1 MVCVMENAQR
11 TSLRATLS
19 RQTSLVNPIEV
30 VNASSNRL
38 AAMMYRSKAGLCSVA
53 LKGQRSM
60 ERSFNPLA
68 IRYA

>member
-30 VNASSNRL
+30 INASSDRL
-38 AAMMYRSKAGLCSVA
+38 AAMMYRSKAVLCSVA
-53 LKGQRSM
+53 LKRS
-60 ERSFNPLA
+60 EIDGTIVQSFSHA
-68 IRYA
+68 